1 MKLAIHHIARRA
13 KINCSE
19 EELLTWVQD
28 NEKLWTPGD
37 KPGIFH
43 CSIPANWVQ
52 GEIRTLQFGDELP
65 AKVMYTPR
73 PGVKEE
79 PRRTIKVNSN
89 WVPDAVDLADVI
101 IYSRELLGKDASIEA
116 DYEIIVIRGM
126 GKEANPR
133 ELNTLLHDIFGMS
146 GGTPTS
152 GSAEEKLEM
161 IRKSFL
167 FWKDKVLV
175 SG

>member
-52 GEIRTLQFGDELP
+52 
-65 AKVMYTPR
+65 
-73 PGVKEE
+73 
-79 PRRTIKVNSN
+79 
-89 WVPDAVDLADVI
+89 
-101 IYSRELLGKDASIEA
+101 
-116 DYEIIVIRGM
+116 
-126 GKEANPR
+126 EANPR

-152 GSAEEKLEM
+152 GSAEEKLEL

-175 SG
+175 AG